1 MLTGNL
7 SSRPFYN
14 ERLVTLGLALVALG
28 AVAFSAWNVTTVMRL
43 SDARASL
50 DREVA
55 QSRSD
60 AERIRADVQTV
71 TAGVDLTR
79 LKSLAAGVGEAN
91 DLIAAR
97 TFSWTR
103 FFDLI
108 EGAMPYEVR
117 LVAVAQRAEP
127 DGQLLTLNLLAETD
141 AQLNE
146 LVRAMLA
153 TGAFYDVLPT
163 IKTRNDD
170 GTFGAVVEAYY
181 LPPAPAPA
189 NGGGSVAAPASG
201 GRP

>member
-1 MLTGNL
+1 VLAGNL

-14 ERLVTLGLALVALG
+14 ERLVSFALALVAL
-28 AVAFSAWNVTTVMRL
+28 AALVFSAWTVTTIMRL
-43 SDARASL
+43 SETRANL

-55 QSRSD
+55 QNRSD
-60 AERIRADVQTV
+60 AERIRADVQAV

-79 LKSLAAGVGEAN
+79 LQSLAAGVDEAN
-91 DLIAAR
+91 ALITQR

-117 LVAVAQRAEP
+117 LVAVAQRLEKG
-127 DGQLLTLNLLAETD
+127 GQLLTLNLISQSDTE
-141 AQLNE
+141 LNE

-163 IKTRNDD
+163 EKTTNDD
-170 GTFGAVVEAYY
+170 GTLGAVVESYY
-181 LPPAPAPA
+181 LPPPATPD
-189 NGGGSVAAPASG
+189 NGGTTPAGG